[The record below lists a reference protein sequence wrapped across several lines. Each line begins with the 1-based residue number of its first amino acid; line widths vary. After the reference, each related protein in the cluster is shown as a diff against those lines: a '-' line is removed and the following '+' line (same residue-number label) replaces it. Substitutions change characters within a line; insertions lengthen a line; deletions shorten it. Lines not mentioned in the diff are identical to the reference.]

1 MLNNNNHN
9 AEQDL
14 DDLLDDALKEFD
26 DDNNENYSSPKA
38 TKTTE
43 KETTT
48 TKQNNNYLEGSS
60 SVAESTT
67 NDDIDLDDILEKT
80 LLSEEKQV
88 VNHLAEQVTKFFSE
102 LEKEGNDEG
111 ENKATTSSSSS
122 STSSYNFQE
131 VMKNT
136 LDMLNKNAAS
146 MNNANLPTGE
156 EGDQDETVDEGAFS
170 GLLQKMM
177 EVLMSPDI
185 LRQPMEELRE
195 KYPVWLKEKKGQVP
209 EDEYQRVQRQYDLC
223 CKICRVYETQQY
235 PDAIDELIELMKAM
249 QEQGQPP
256 EEIVS
261 QLSKP
266 EGGNEEA
273 NEVHKLLQGLN
284 LPSNMGDG
292 KGCPTQ

>member
-1 MLNNNNHN
+1 MLNNNNN
-9 AEQDL
+9 VEQDDL
-14 DDLLDDALKEFD
+14 DDLLEDALKEFD
-26 DDNNENYSSPKA
+26 DDTNDNSASPNPSKA
-38 TKTTE
+38 SET
-43 KETTT
+43 TTT
-48 TKQNNNYLEGSS
+48 TKQNSNSLTASS
-60 SVAESTT
+60 STAESTR

-102 LEKEGNDEG
+102 LEKEGNNDD
-111 ENKATTSSSSS
+111 ENKTTASSSSS
-122 STSSYNFQE
+122 SNSSYNFQE

-146 MNNANLPTGE
+146 MNNATNLPSGGE
-156 EGDQDETVDEGAFS
+156 DQDESVDEGAFS

-195 KYPVWLKEKKGQVP
+195 KYPIWLKEKKGQVP
-209 EDEYQRVQRQYDLC
+209 EEEYQRVKRQYDLC

-273 NEVHKLLQGLN
+273 SEVHKLLQGLN